1 MVFLLTDH
9 TCKMDVRSCLGMR
22 HAHVHLVSQSQNR
35 PDGSTDYYCTNITY
49 YIMARVLALRWIR
62 VFPTCLL
69 VIAGRVETDH
79 VVMAAAVVTS
89 HYLTTTRWN
98 WVVSRW
104 TMQQ

>member
-1 MVFLLTDH
+1 MPMSVWYHNYKTNQTDQVLLLH
-9 TCKMDVRSCLGMR
+9 Q
-22 HAHVHLVSQSQNR
+22 H
-35 PDGSTDYYCTNITY
+35 Y
-49 YIMARVLALRWIR
+49 YIMARVLALRWI
-62 VFPTCLL
+62 VCFQLALL

-89 HYLTTTRWN
+89 YYLTTTRWN